1 MAKELC
7 LKVFEGRSELVSAGR
22 REVFLEG
29 APSEQAK
36 QRYKKIAAA
45 LAEGLLENVI
55 SRCVAEPQSLSLDR
69 LDSEQ
74 IDLLDSLVTA
84 MTSEQG
90 RALIGLT
97 VMQLCIKSIEPD
109 QSVRLHK
116 GGSSKDGFSWRDGIS
131 MRSLDKK
138 FITPALRRHNLLKL
152 NQDGFMMTRTL
163 AENYPYSKVYK
174 ARIRGARAQ
183 WAEIVERVEAGKLNP
198 LAALEY
204 LISKLLNNAET
215 FKSLAHDTIKIVERL
230 LAAGKVRNSQDVL
243 EIINRHT
250 GESDYAARIM
260 EIAMHSLMQAL
271 SDNDALGDLTLKAL
285 SQMRSAN
292 KKHGNIGDIE
302 LLDEGDRIIESWDAK
317 YGKGY
322 LREELEE
329 LDDKLAAHEAVRVAG
344 FVVTTDPERAREL
357 NKRRSEIESDKG
369 IELPIITLEVW
380 VARQFARAEDSG
392 VTDIAVAVSWLR
404 AYVESLAQMRPDIAP
419 IDEPCQQWLESLRE
433 ILVTA

>member
-7 LKVFEGRSELVSAGR
+7 LKVFEDRSELISADK

-29 APSEQAK
+29 APSTEAK
-36 QRYKKIAAA
+36 ERYKKIATA
-45 LAEGLLENVI
+45 LAEGHLEKVI
-55 SRCVAEPQSLSLDR
+55 SRCVAEPQSLSIDK
-69 LDSEQ
+69 LDSAQ
-74 IDLLDSLVTA
+74 TDLLDSLVAA

-97 VMQLCIKSIEPD
+97 VMQLCIKSIEPE

-183 WAEIVERVEAGKLNP
+183 WAEIVERVEAGKFDP
-198 LAALEY
+198 LAALQY
-204 LISKLLNNAET
+204 LIAKLLNNAEA
-215 FKSLAHDTIKIVERL
+215 FKSLAHNTVETLERL
-230 LAAGKVRNSQDVL
+230 LTAGKVRSSQDVL
-243 EIINRHT
+243 EIINRHIS
-250 GESDYAARIM
+250 ESDYAARIM

-271 SDNDALGDLTLKAL
+271 SDKDALGDLTLKPL

-302 LLDEGDRIIESWDAK
+302 LLDEGDGIVVSWDAK
-317 YGKGY
+317 YGKAY

-329 LDDKLAAHEAVRVAG
+329 LDDKLSDHDAVRVAG
-344 FVVTTDPERAREL
+344 FVVTSEPERTREL
-357 NKRRSEIESDKG
+357 NRRRSQIESEKD
-369 IELPIITLEVW
+369 IELPIVTLEDW
-380 VARQFARAEDSG
+380 VARQFARGAGSE
-392 VTDIAVAVSWLR
+392 VKERALAVSWLK
-404 AYVESLAQMRPDIAP
+404 AYVESIAQMRPDIAP
-419 IDEPCQQWLESLRE
+419 IDEPCQQWLESLRD
-433 ILVTA
+433 ILTAG